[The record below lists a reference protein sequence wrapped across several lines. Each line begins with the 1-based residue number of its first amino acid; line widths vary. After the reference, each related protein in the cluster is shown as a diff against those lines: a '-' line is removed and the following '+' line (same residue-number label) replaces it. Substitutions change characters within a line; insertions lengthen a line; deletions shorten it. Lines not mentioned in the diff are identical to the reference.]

1 MPYSLW
7 RNNALWNLFP
17 ANKKVNNSKR
27 DKLPEQRF
35 LKSREYRIRD
45 YWDMCYETEPL
56 LFEKEIK
63 SLTGHSYFNTNISQD
78 IFRQFCEQVEVLALQ
93 NVQIH

>member
-1 MPYSLW
+1 
-7 RNNALWNLFP
+7 
-17 ANKKVNNSKR
+17 
-27 DKLPEQRF
+27 
-35 LKSREYRIRD
+35 
-45 YWDMCYETEPL
+45 MCYETEPL